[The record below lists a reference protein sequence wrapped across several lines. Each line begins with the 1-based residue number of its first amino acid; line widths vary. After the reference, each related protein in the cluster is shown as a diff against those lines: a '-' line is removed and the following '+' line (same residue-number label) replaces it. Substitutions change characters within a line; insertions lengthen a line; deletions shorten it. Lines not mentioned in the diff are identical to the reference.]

1 MTRGRVLAS
10 NELAVSDD
18 LLTPGL
24 RRLDELSTSIPD
36 NSLKRKRHRLCELD
50 SLLLLVRESRDLLSL
65 HQRLAIDLHIDKS
78 GRTMAD
84 GRNRLAGSPE
94 LLDQLDA
101 LLVGREVEHGAVAT
115 GVEQSSELL
124 GAAEELLDGGS
135 LLPEVLVVLEEVLG
149 GLILEHLDGA
159 RVERGDTALRRG
171 DDDFGLGR
179 EDLVGVRELRLL
191 VGVEMSARFLQN
203 EVFF

>member
-1 MTRGRVLAS
+1 
-10 NELAVSDD
+10 
-18 LLTPGL
+18 
-24 RRLDELSTSIPD
+24 
-36 NSLKRKRHRLCELD
+36 
-50 SLLLLVRESRDLLSL
+50 
-65 HQRLAIDLHIDKS
+65 
-78 GRTMAD
+78 
-84 GRNRLAGSPE
+84 
-94 LLDQLDA
+94 
-101 LLVGREVEHGAVAT
+101 VAT